1 MRINFLG
8 LQAFLSVADRGSFRR
23 AASHLH
29 LSQTA
34 VSHRIKNIE
43 RELGLKL
50 FVRTTREISLTKAG
64 LDLIETAREAVTN
77 LEQSLEALRRQGSGR
92 KRRLSI
98 ACLPAFAIYRLP
110 PVLNRFKTLHPN
122 VEVKIHDVSA
132 LELANL
138 LVRDEAEFGLSL
150 VSVNRWD
157 LDVEPLI
164 KADPIV
170 IACRT
175 DHELAR
181 KKLVR
186 WADLDGVPLVRFG
199 MNTSVRPLIDDAL
212 ARMHGKLDWRYEVQR
227 VETALALTEAG
238 CALTV
243 VPRSNVDLYGSRNL
257 TSRRLR
263 APGIT
268 CAFGLVT
275 KRGVPLSP
283 IAEQF
288 RDLLREQI
296 AVEQSRGRAVRH
308 QASRMASMA

>member
-1 MRINFLG
+1 MRVNFLG
-8 LQAFLSVADRGSFRR
+8 LQAFLSVAERGSFRR

-34 VSHRIKNIE
+34 VSHRMKKLE
-43 RELGLKL
+43 QELGLKL
-50 FVRTTREISLTKAG
+50 FARTTREISLTKAG
-64 LDLIETAREAVTN
+64 LELVETAREAVAS
-77 LEQSLEALRRQGSGR
+77 LEQSLETLRRQGSGR

-110 PVLNRFKTLHPN
+110 PVLVRFKALHPD

-132 LELANL
+132 LDLANL
-138 LVRDEAEFGLSL
+138 LIRDEAEFGLSL

-164 KADPIV
+164 KAGPIV
-170 IACRT
+170 IACRS

-181 KKLVR
+181 RKFVR

-199 MNTSVRPLIDDAL
+199 LNTSVRPLIDDAL
-212 ARMHGKLDWRYEVQR
+212 GGMYDKLDWRYEVQR

-257 TSRRLR
+257 VSRKLR

-275 KRGVPLSP
+275 KRGMPLSP
-283 IAEQF
+283 IAEKF
-288 RDLLREQI
+288 CELLRAQI
-296 AVEQSRGRAVRH
+296 AVEQRAGGAGRHKAG
-308 QASRMASMA
+308 RMASTA